1 MCVHVYVYGT
11 VTGPGYAALTRSV
24 HITYLFFFD
33 GSMVRTKKA
42 AMQAAE
48 EEKLN
53 SYRNMWRSQRTREKS
68 RRKQIAITQRGG
80 QRRMQEH
87 ANDSGGAEGEG
98 GEGTEGNHNTPASND
113 AVDGSGGGGG
123 GGGGP
128 HNDGGFVDPREPKVF
143 SREHSVNGK
152 EISDHAFVLMFCENW
167 GSTQARKLLWKKTRT
182 TSTLLVI
189 VAVVS
194 VMTQVSAST
203 ALCI

>member
-1 MCVHVYVYGT
+1 
-11 VTGPGYAALTRSV
+11 
-24 HITYLFFFD
+24 
-33 GSMVRTKKA
+33 
-42 AMQAAE
+42 
-48 EEKLN
+48 
-53 SYRNMWRSQRTREKS
+53 
-68 RRKQIAITQRGG
+68 
-80 QRRMQEH
+80 MQEH

-98 GEGTEGNHNTPASND
+98 GEGTEGKHNTPASHD
-113 AVDGSGGGGG
+113 AVDGDGIGGGC

-128 HNDGGFVDPREPKVF
+128 HNDGGFEDPREPKVF

-203 ALCI
+203 ALCIDHDRRTNE